1 MEQEEYIVDGHKV
14 THSVHLGDREIFL
27 AVQQDA
33 PLPFYVGYMEVSY
46 ELGLARFSGIEG
58 TTEYTEAWEMFIQR
72 LQKQIEQ
79 VRAQRQEHHAPQ
91 LLTEADC
98 IRDSRAGDYEGKVLV
113 MRPGVLRPE
122 YWNAAHQLYFAV
134 DGNGAR
140 AGSHGTKVFCI
151 NIYTGEHTYGVE
163 DTALREF
170 DTARENKKFSDA
182 VRLVEKYH
190 QTYNG
195 RITCM
200 MGPQASEMCSVPL
213 LKEIRSYAEKMNL
226 GIHMHVAQSP
236 RETRQV
242 MQRYGKR
249 PVELLDELGYLD
261 RRLHTA
267 HITETTAAE
276 RALLAERGVSMALCT
291 GSIGIINGEIPPAQ
305 DYMALAGRVGLG
317 TDQAPGNNCNNLF
330 NEMKFTSILHKVK
343 NTDPTSFPAWKVLRM
358 ATIEAAQCMGME
370 ESVGSL
376 RAGKKAD
383 VVLVALDTP
392 AMSPVLAWPVRN
404 IVPNLVYSASG
415 SEVDTVLIDG
425 AFVVENGRMRTI
437 DEDAEIKRANRC
449 AQLLCQRLEATGW
462 EKDMPLAGWTRE
474 GYY

>member
-1 MEQEEYIVDGHKV
+1 M
-14 THSVHLGDREIFL
+14 L
-27 AVQQDA
+27 ALIKNHIAAGTRVVA
-33 PLPFYVGYMEVSY
+33 AEMINGLPTV
-46 ELGLARFSGIEG
+46 
-58 TTEYTEAWEMFIQR
+58 
-72 LQKQIEQ
+72 
-79 VRAQRQEHHAPQ
+79 
-91 LLTEADC
+91 
-98 IRDSRAGDYEGKVLV
+98 
-113 MRPGVLRPE
+113 
-122 YWNAAHQLYFAV
+122 
-134 DGNGAR
+134 
-140 AGSHGTKVFCI
+140 
-151 NIYTGEHTYGVE
+151 TYGVE

-330 NEMKFTSILHKVK
+330 NEMKFTSILHK
-343 NTDPTSFPAWKVLRM
+343 
-358 ATIEAAQCMGME
+358 
-370 ESVGSL
+370 
-376 RAGKKAD
+376 
-383 VVLVALDTP
+383 
-392 AMSPVLAWPVRN
+392 
-404 IVPNLVYSASG
+404 
-415 SEVDTVLIDG
+415 
-425 AFVVENGRMRTI
+425 
-437 DEDAEIKRANRC
+437 
-449 AQLLCQRLEATGW
+449 
-462 EKDMPLAGWTRE
+462 
-474 GYY
+474 

>member
-1 MEQEEYIVDGHKV
+1 MTLDVIIHGGYVLTMEGPGSGMIPNGAVAIRGDSIVAVGPAP
-14 THSVHLGDREIFL
+14 EILKQYSAHRYVDAHDHAVLPGLIDCHIHTSNAIVRGGSQDIAKWMYSGVLPLLSL
-27 AVQQDA
+27 AETEDLVA
-33 PLPFYVGYMEVSY
+33 GSMLNI
-46 ELGLARFSGIEG
+46 IEAVKKG
-58 TTEYTEAWEMFIQR
+58 TTTFCDYDFPMLELIKNHIA
-72 LQKQIEQ
+72 
-79 VRAQRQEHHAPQ
+79 
-91 LLTEADC
+91 
-98 IRDSRAGDYEGKVLV
+98 AGTRVV
-113 MRPGVLRPE
+113 
-122 YWNAAHQLYFAV
+122 AA
-134 DGNGAR
+134 
-140 AGSHGTKVFCI
+140 
-151 NIYTGEHTYGVE
+151 
-163 DTALREF
+163 
-170 DTARENKKFSDA
+170 
-182 VRLVEKYH
+182 EK
-190 QTYNG
+190 
-195 RITCM
+195 
-200 MGPQASEMCSVPL
+200 
-213 LKEIRSYAEKMNL
+213 IRSSAEKMNL